1 MCKICSKLTS
11 KALEE
16 DVKFVQSQQQRHK
29 TMREICSKFTRK
41 TLGLCM
47 KLVKSNQ

>member
-11 KALEE
+11 KALE
-16 DVKFVQSQQQRHK
+16 DVKFVQSHQQRHK